1 MSALKLSTAEAR
13 RLGINIQSGEAVSKG
28 QQRPARQERKINRK
42 PRRIKPCLYV
52 KKIVAGGVEY
62 HGHNGSWLKIT
73 DSAVIVKIAYPLS
86 ANSLWRAVQ
95 SKGGDYSTN
104 ILSREARAYKGR
116 IAGQLAPLLLAIGWT
131 ALNQLC
137 EARLIVQPPARDRTY
152 SNESH
157 PRYDVDNYSKPVLDA
172 LKGDGLLFVDD
183 RIFITEHVD
192 FAKPVQGG
200 CVWLSCV
207 RVDNQDWMH
216 KDVNIDWLGGA

>member
-13 RLGINIQSGEAVSKG
+13 RLGISISSGEAVAKG
-28 QQRPARQERKINRK
+28 QQRPARTQRHISRK
-42 PRRIKPCLYV
+42 PKRIKPCLYV

-62 HGHNGSWLKIT
+62 HGNNGSWIKVT

-86 ANSLWRAVQ
+86 ANNLWRAVQ
-95 SKGGDYSTN
+95 SKGGDHSTN
-104 ILSREARAYKGR
+104 ILSREAREYKGR
-116 IAGQLAPLLLAIGWT
+116 VAGQLAPLLLAIGWQ
-131 ALNQLC
+131 ALTELC
-137 EARLIVQPPARDRTY
+137 EARLVVQPPARDKNY
-152 SNESH
+152 SNVTH

-172 LKGDGLLFVDD
+172 LKGTGLLFSDD

-207 RVDNQDWMH
+207 RRKDVDWMH
-216 KDVNIDWLGGA
+216 KDVDLDWLGGA